1 MERNIW
7 WWNWGW
13 KEKSEV
19 ELSFSLSSFS
29 LPFSLSFSLERESAK
44 LCTFCY
50 WREGAGKKKK
60 TVAVVVVGLKGKERR
75 SEKEEK
81 KERNRRNWRER
92 DGKKDLALMI
102 SFLFFFFLPSFHV
115 GSEMIPD
122 PDLTYDCRS
131 VERREWKKGNVFEMG
146 WKRKRERE
154 KRWKWERKME
164 WKKSLSQEENSR
176 PAIPINSQVN
186 SLKMFWQ

>member
-19 ELSFSLSSFS
+19 ELSFSLSLFRPGKRVCKIVHF
-29 LPFSLSFSLERESAK
+29 LLLKR
-44 LCTFCY
+44 
-50 WREGAGKKKK
+50 RNGKKKK
-60 TVAVVVVGLKGKERR
+60 TVAVVVGGLKEKERR

-102 SFLFFFFLPSFHV
+102 SFLFFSLPSFHV

-146 WKRKRERE
+146 WKRKREKVRERE
-154 KRWKWERKME
+154 KDGVKEKFESRRELETGIPYK
-164 WKKSLSQEENSR
+164 LTSQ
-176 PAIPINSQVN
+176 
-186 SLKMFWQ
+186 FT